1 MIDDHSFISPIFL
14 TLLEYFHN
22 TRIIPQFHLHRSS
35 LIHPSSSASVFFLY
49 ENAIEWCIV
58 NITYSKS
65 FSFDWFT
72 MNAYEAPFIDSN
84 YLHAS
89 LAIDTSYIS
98 KKYKNFCVKNVS
110 VKINYYLYIS
120 HATKSPNFFHKFVPH
135 NYSNE
140 AYLKLL
146 LHYCI
151 GNERIG
157 CSTHKPDQWDGRSS
171 EGKTRKRQRI
181 VRGWD
186 SLQNS
191 IVTRRG
197 ISIRCRLFRRPLG
210 RREKAEKSIPRSWR
224 DRHRRS
230 VAIVRARRYAA

>member
-35 LIHPSSSASVFFLY
+35 LIHPSSSASILFFY

-72 MNAYEAPFIDSN
+72 MNAYAAPFIDSN

-98 KKYKNFCVKNVS
+98 NKYRNFCVKNVLRS
-110 VKINYYLYIS
+110 ITIYTFLVQSKVLIFFTNSCLIIILTRLTWNYYCTT
-120 HATKSPNFFHKFVPH
+120 A
-135 NYSNE
+135 
-140 AYLKLL
+140 
-146 LHYCI
+146 
-151 GNERIG
+151 
-157 CSTHKPDQWDGRSS
+157 
-171 EGKTRKRQRI
+171 
-181 VRGWD
+181 
-186 SLQNS
+186 
-191 IVTRRG
+191 
-197 ISIRCRLFRRPLG
+197 
-210 RREKAEKSIPRSWR
+210 
-224 DRHRRS
+224 
-230 VAIVRARRYAA
+230 